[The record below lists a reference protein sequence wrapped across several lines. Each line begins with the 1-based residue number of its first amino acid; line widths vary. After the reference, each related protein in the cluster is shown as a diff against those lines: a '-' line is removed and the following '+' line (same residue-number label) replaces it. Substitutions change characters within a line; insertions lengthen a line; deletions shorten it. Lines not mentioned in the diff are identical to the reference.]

1 MFITSFEEHRK
12 ASTMVKPIF
21 WIMGAVLFMIGIP
34 GWYDRLMNG
43 HLHMNYTTLVP
54 WGIGVGFYI
63 YFIGLSAGAFLISS
77 LVYVFNMKRFERIGP
92 LAVLM
97 ALVTLLLALLS
108 IWPDIG
114 HMFRFW
120 HIFAYPNFKSPMTVI
135 TWLYALYFFL
145 LVTELWFLLR
155 KDLIRRADNPGLRGL
170 ISRLLTLGSQDIS
183 ETSLRRDHMVVRT
196 FATIGIPLAVLFH
209 AGVGAL
215 LGVVAARSLW
225 HSPMYPIHFVLAA
238 LTSGGALLTGLC
250 AVFQGGLQKNRAAIL
265 SLGRII
271 LGLLCLD
278 VLFQISEMLILYY
291 GNIPGHVRSLNLI
304 VKGPYWWVFWFWQV
318 TLGTVIPLVL
328 LIMRTRHHPGW
339 VALSGALIAAGYIGL
354 RLNLVLPGLAIEE
367 IPGLSQAI
375 ASARMTTHYVP
386 SITEWL
392 LIVWV
397 IGLGLLLLSLGD
409 WLLASR
415 SEEQNHVSV

>member
-1 MFITSFEEHRK
+1 MKTATI
-12 ASTMVKPIF
+12 AKPIF
-21 WIMGAVLFMIGIP
+21 WIVGAVLFIVGIP

-92 LAVLM
+92 LAVLT
-97 ALVTLLLALLS
+97 ALITLLLALLS

-120 HIFAYPNFKSPMTVI
+120 HIFVYPNFKSPMAVI

-155 KDLIRRADNPGLRGL
+155 KNLIGVAAASGMRGL
-170 ISRLLTLGSQDIS
+170 VSRFLTLGSRDIS
-183 ETSLRRDHMVVRT
+183 ETSLRRDHVVIRT
-196 FATIGIPLAVLFH
+196 LATIGIPLAVLFH
-209 AGVGAL
+209 AGVGTL
-215 LGVVAARSLW
+215 LGVIAARPLW

-238 LTSGGALLTGLC
+238 LTSGGALLTGMC
-250 AVFQGGLQKNRAAIL
+250 AVFQGGLHENREAIL
-265 SLGRII
+265 TLGRIV

-291 GNIPGHVRSLNLI
+291 GNIPGHVLSLNLI
-304 VKGPYWWVFWFWQV
+304 VGGPYWWVFWFCQV
-318 TLGTVIPLVL
+318 TLGTVIPLAL
-328 LIMRTRHHPGW
+328 LIMRTRNQPGW

-375 ASARMTTHYVP
+375 ASARMTAQYVP
-386 SITEWL
+386 SVTEWL
-392 LIVWV
+392 LIAWV

-409 WLLASR
+409 WLFAHG
-415 SEEQNHVSV
+415 SEEQDHVIV